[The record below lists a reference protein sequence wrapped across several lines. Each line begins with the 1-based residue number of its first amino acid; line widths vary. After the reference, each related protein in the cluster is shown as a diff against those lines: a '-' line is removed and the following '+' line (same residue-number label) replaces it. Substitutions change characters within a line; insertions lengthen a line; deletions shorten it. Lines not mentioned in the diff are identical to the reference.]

1 VEAEDAIGRCERPD
15 SLIQLAWE
23 AGLDKKAVIRE
34 GSDAARL
41 LLAGEWTELLTLFW
55 PVPRPLE
62 AVDRWSENLRSR
74 TTETLRPFA
83 SAVVPGTVLGSLA
96 AHFWIAPWVSNDGL
110 TLVGSIVASFAI
122 VGVLFKVL
130 IEHGL
135 RRQVARL
142 DEESALAIVLE
153 QLRAG
158 MAMHPAMVPHAVT
171 RTRKEIQKLMA
182 DIRAQ
187 TPNPRDDG
195 SCP

>member
-41 LLAGEWTELLTLFW
+41 LLAGERTELLTLFW

-83 SAVVPGTVLGSLA
+83 SAVVPGNVLGSLA
-96 AHFWIAPWVSNDGL
+96 AHFCFIPWLSHDGGVTALVLCSIAS
-110 TLVGSIVASFAI
+110 SFAI
-122 VGVLFKVL
+122 IGVLFGVL

-135 RRQVARL
+135 RRRVARL
-142 DEESALAIVLE
+142 DEKSALALVLD

-158 MAMHPAMVPHAVT
+158 MAAHPALVPHAVT
-171 RTRKEIQKLMA
+171 RTRKEILKLME
-182 DIRAQ
+182 RE
-187 TPNPRDDG
+187 R
-195 SCP
+195 SS

>member
-1 VEAEDAIGRCERPD
+1 VEAQDAIERCEHPD

-23 AGLDKKAVIRE
+23 AGLDKKTVIRE

-41 LLAGEWTELLTLFW
+41 LLAGERTELLTLFW

-62 AVDRWSENLRSR
+62 AVDRWSENSHPVSG
-74 TTETLRPFA
+74 TAETVRPFA

-96 AHFWIAPWVSNDGL
+96 THVWVAPWLSDDGGRAA
-110 TLVGSIVASFAI
+110 LVGIIVASQAI
-122 VGVLFKVL
+122 IGVLFKVL

-158 MAMHPAMVPHAVT
+158 MAAHPAMVPRAVT
-171 RTRKEIQKLMA
+171 RTRDEIRKLMGWPA
-182 DIRAQ
+182 M
-187 TPNPRDDG
+187 
-195 SCP
+195 

>member
-1 VEAEDAIGRCERPD
+1 VETEDAIGRCERPD

-34 GSDAARL
+34 GSDAAAL
-41 LLAGEWTELLTLFW
+41 LLAGERTEMLTLFW
-55 PVPRPLE
+55 PAPRPLE
-62 AVDRWSENLRSR
+62 AVDRWSENSVSG
-74 TTETLRPFA
+74 TTEPLRPFA

-96 AHFWIAPWVSNDGL
+96 THFWIAPWLSDGVGQMA
-110 TLVGSIVASFAI
+110 LVGSILASNAI
-122 VGVLFKVL
+122 LGALFKVL

-142 DEESALAIVLE
+142 DEESALALVLE

-171 RTRKEIQKLMA
+171 RTRKEILKLME
-182 DIRAQ
+182 RE
-187 TPNPRDDG
+187 R
-195 SCP
+195 SS